1 MEQLLVPLGEE
12 LARLRVRFAPGQMRA
27 CFLGSLAPPGV
38 GQVGMERQEVEELR
52 VREQVLGLLLTF
64 VGVVRHTIKADGHW
78 SRPGGV
84 VGRGGA
90 RCQHWRRW
98 VEFFGATSCLL
109 LRTFSFPSIHC
120 GMEGG
125 QMGLTPECMCRQSC
139 WCWATLAIGQAMVTA
154 ATCV

>member
-1 MEQLLVPLGEE
+1 MHVAERRQGFMEQLLVPLGEE

-78 SRPGGV
+78 SRPGG
-84 VGRGGA
+84 GGA
-90 RCQHWRRW
+90 
-98 VEFFGATSCLL
+98 
-109 LRTFSFPSIHC
+109 
-120 GMEGG
+120 EGG
-125 QMGLTPECMCRQSC
+125 RDVNIGGAGWSS
-139 WCWATLAIGQAMVTA
+139 LAPRLAF
-154 ATCV
+154 C